1 VGWGGSHKAGAD
13 VSSSD
18 RNNLELNIVTE
29 QPRKRE
35 DEEEEQLEGEE
46 QESSLESQSD
56 LQPHKFHP
64 TEEQSSIEE
73 RSSSAAFGFEKNF
86 LRLKRPSADAS
97 TEYSEKRHGD
107 DEGAQ
112 NEKDSH
118 YQGAGDEED
127 VHHQEAGDEEDGQDD
142 DNSLDSGFQESNRL
156 QDLETQM
163 KRSSQ
168 LSRISFEKADPRSS
182 KSSRVSS
189 SEADQEAEKKSS
201 QSSRLSHVLWSKGS
215 SDTDDEA
222 DKETKAN
229 TETTKDAEKD
239 KDKSFSSQNG
249 EIEKEVKEDES
260 NSNMEK
266 AEESMMGKGGNR
278 EEEISEL
285 EASLERL
292 RSERMRR
299 SAEKH
304 EAGPSGVLEEIRRD
318 STSSTVSSVKQVEL
332 LQAAV
337 RHSAAK
343 RSVRDGSGWFCA
355 RLWALWKLELASEGA
370 VGHSACILLPCMPC
384 CLIME
389 CLGCGILCRNC
400 PACSCGI

>member
-1 VGWGGSHKAGAD
+1 MGWGGSHKAGAD

-64 TEEQSSIEE
+64 TEEQSSMEE

-97 TEYSEKRHGD
+97 TEYSERRHGD

-118 YQGAGDEED
+118 HQGAGDEED

-142 DNSLDSGFQESNRL
+142 DNSLDSGFQESSRL

-189 SEADQEAEKKSS
+189 EVEQESVKKSS

-229 TETTKDAEKD
+229 TETTKDAV
-239 KDKSFSSQNG
+239 KDKSLSSQNE
-249 EIEKEVKEDES
+249 EIEKEVKDDES

-266 AEESMMGKGGNR
+266 AEESMMGK
-278 EEEISEL
+278 
-285 EASLERL
+285 
-292 RSERMRR
+292 
-299 SAEKH
+299 
-304 EAGPSGVLEEIRRD
+304 
-318 STSSTVSSVKQVEL
+318 
-332 LQAAV
+332 V
-337 RHSAAK
+337 R
-343 RSVRDGSGWFCA
+343 CN
-355 RLWALWKLELASEGA
+355 L
-370 VGHSACILLPCMPC
+370 
-384 CLIME
+384 
-389 CLGCGILCRNC
+389 
-400 PACSCGI
+400 